1 MRVYD
6 ANDTYNPYKTWG
18 ELSAVE
24 VDRPPDPTSG
34 DPGSATSACVWR
46 AKNTPKRP
54 GAVYWGVTS
63 ARRTST
69 DVPRI

>member
-34 DPGSATSACVWR
+34 DPGSATSV
-46 AKNTPKRP
+46 
-54 GAVYWGVTS
+54 
-63 ARRTST
+63 
-69 DVPRI
+69 RI